1 MLKLFNLNEINVE
14 RIKKFFSYSLITQNY
29 SKYTS
34 SKEKNIEISVDDLE
48 YKTDKL
54 NVFNIFF
61 LITCG
66 LVNKIDK
73 ECLLIFNWNNKA
85 KTLFKKFAKIV
96 LNNLNE
102 NIKCIENKSND
113 IPNKNERLGFGKIFN
128 SFHVLYSDLNDD
140 KYKIE
145 ELKFDLTKN
154 PNGDND

>member
-1 MLKLFNLNEINVE
+1 MLKLFNLNEINIE
-14 RIKKFFSYSLITQNY
+14 RIKQFFSYSLITQNY

-73 ECLLIFNWNNKA
+73 ECLLIFNENNKA
-85 KTLFKKFAKIV
+85 KTLFKKYAKI
-96 LNNLNE
+96 LLDNLNE

-128 SFHVLYSDLNDD
+128 SFH
-140 KYKIE
+140 IFRFE
-145 ELKFDLTKN
+145 
-154 PNGDND
+154 

>member
-1 MLKLFNLNEINVE
+1 MVNLYI
-14 RIKKFFSYSLITQNY
+14 
-29 SKYTS
+29 
-34 SKEKNIEISVDDLE
+34 
-48 YKTDKL
+48 

-73 ECLLIFNWNNKA
+73 ECLLIFNENNKA
-85 KTLFKKFAKIV
+85 KTLFKKYAKIV

-113 IPNKNERLGFGKIFN
+113 IPNKNERFGFGKICD
-128 SFHVLYSDLNDD
+128 SYHVLYSDLNDD

-154 PNGDND
+154 LNGNNDQPKKIAKIKIITKSEKNANFTWISGKLNNLNDCQQYH